1 MVGRGRPRLLEI
13 LGQIDP
19 HQKRRLPNDIRLLCF
34 TQRKKVKLLRIGS
47 PLRSPMT
54 VRTAY
59 IFPISR
65 PKGAQ
70 KRKVAVSVQKWTSF
84 EESLLQSFFVLK
96 LSAAKL

>member
-1 MVGRGRPRLLEI
+1 
-13 LGQIDP
+13 
-19 HQKRRLPNDIRLLCF
+19 
-34 TQRKKVKLLRIGS
+34 
-47 PLRSPMT
+47 MT